1 MDLLQEPFPLEA
13 FTCSLYIQLGNF
25 VCYKIIV
32 IQDERSNSTPFSLPV
47 KTEPDVYDYQ

>member
-1 MDLLQEPFPLEA
+1 MDFARAISIRGIYLF
-13 FTCSLYIQLGNF
+13 SIYIQLGNF